1 MVCFFIFL
9 GRGELRE
16 EEEREDSVRREKKSR
31 CGGLFLFFIVDFR
44 KGYSWNYF
52 VKIVF
57 FKRHCLVWPNTKSF
71 FFENGFLLS
80 VSRLNINKIYLFH
93 HIKLIIK
100 LLI

>member
-57 FKRHCLVWPNTKSF
+57 FILYSLALALFDAVDLVI
-71 FFENGFLLS
+71 FETLS
-80 VSRLNINKIYLFH
+80 TQIRRRFE
-93 HIKLIIK
+93 
-100 LLI
+100 

>member
-52 VKIVF
+52 VKINCVLQEALF
-57 FKRHCLVWPNTKSF
+57 AAELSSF
-71 FFENGFLLS
+71 
-80 VSRLNINKIYLFH
+80 
-93 HIKLIIK
+93 
-100 LLI
+100 